1 MPFNPHHPSSKV
13 AFALCAAA
21 AMLTTVTMAV
31 PSQALEFP
39 KTSDRGAPARTGG
52 GGVRGGGCSASD
64 KTLLTALMPN
74 NNVGTTLADSPTLFF
89 YVPKFP
95 SKNAEFLLVDEN
107 GDDVYQMKVNLP
119 ASAGVIR
126 VSLPEQTSDGKPL
139 LEAGKNYS
147 WAFSI
152 VCDAKDRTRDL
163 ITEGRVRRVALNTEL
178 ATALK
183 TANSD
188 VMKQAELYAKAGI
201 WQETLEL
208 AASIRQ
214 SNPQVWRDL
223 LKSVGL
229 EKVAQAQFVK

>member
-1 MPFNPHHPSSKV
+1 MPLNAPHRASK
-13 AFALCAAA
+13 FAAVLCAAA
-21 AMLTTVTMAV
+21 AMLTTLTVAL
-31 PSQALEFP
+31 PSHALEFP
-39 KTSDRGAPARTGG
+39 PTSDRGAPARTGG
-52 GGVRGGGCSASD
+52 GGVRGGGCTASD
-64 KTLLTALMPN
+64 RTMLTALMPN
-74 NNVGTTLADSPTLFF
+74 NNIGTTTADSPTLFF

-107 GDDVYQMKVNLP
+107 GDDVYQTKVNLP
-119 ASAGVIR
+119 ASSGVMRI
-126 VSLPEQTSDGKPL
+126 SLPEQTDDGKPL
-139 LEAGKNYS
+139 LKAGKNYS

-163 ITEGRVRRVALNTEL
+163 ITEGRVRRVPLNTEL

-183 TANSD
+183 TANTD
-188 VMKQAELYAKAGI
+188 ALKQAELYAKAGI

-208 AASIRQ
+208 AASVRQ

-229 EKVAQAQFVK
+229 EKVASAQFVK

>member
-1 MPFNPHHPSSKV
+1 MPLNKPHRSFKLAGV
-13 AFALCAAA
+13 LCTVA
-21 AMLTTVTMAV
+21 AMVTTLTVAL
-31 PSQALEFP
+31 PSHALEFP
-39 KTSDRGAPARTGG
+39 QTSDRGAPARTGG
-52 GGVRGGGCSASD
+52 GGVRGGGCTAPD
-64 KTLLTALMPN
+64 KTMLTALMPN
-74 NNVGTTLADSPTLFF
+74 NNVGTTIADSPTLFF
-89 YVPKFP
+89 YVPKFS

-107 GDDVYQMKVNLP
+107 GDDVYQTKVNLP
-119 ASAGVIR
+119 ASSGVMRI
-126 VSLPEQTSDGKPL
+126 SLPEQTSDGKPL

-163 ITEGRVRRVALNTEL
+163 ITEGRVRRVPLNTEL

-183 TANSD
+183 TVNSD
-188 VMKQAELYAKAGI
+188 ALKQAEIYAKAGI

-229 EKVAQAQFVK
+229 EKLAQAQFVK